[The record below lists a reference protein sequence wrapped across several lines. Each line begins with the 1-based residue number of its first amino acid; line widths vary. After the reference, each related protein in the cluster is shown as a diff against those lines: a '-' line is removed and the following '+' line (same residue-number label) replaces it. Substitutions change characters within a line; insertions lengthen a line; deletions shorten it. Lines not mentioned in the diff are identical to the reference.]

1 MVNHNIR
8 KNSKQEAQKVKKLLK
23 KFDIN
28 LNILTN
34 KSKINKNIG
43 GQGHIHTTI
52 NTLKHRIDEI
62 ENENSI
68 TTL

>member
-1 MVNHNIR
+1 MTKHLDTATYNH
-8 KNSKQEAQKVKKLLK
+8 VKILK
-23 KFDIN
+23 DEIK
-28 LNILTN
+28 ILEN
-34 KSKINKNIG
+34 RINKNIG

>member
-1 MVNHNIR
+1 MTKHLDTATYNHVKIL
-8 KNSKQEAQKVKKLLK
+8 KNE
-23 KFDIN
+23 IE
-28 LNILTN
+28 IL

>member
-1 MVNHNIR
+1 MTKHLDTATYNHVKIL
-8 KNSKQEAQKVKKLLK
+8 KNE
-23 KFDIN
+23 IE
-28 LNILTN
+28 IL

-52 NTLKHRIDEI
+52 NTLKHRINEI

>member
-1 MVNHNIR
+1 MTKHLDTATYNHVKIL
-8 KNSKQEAQKVKKLLK
+8 KNEIEILK
-23 KFDIN
+23 
-28 LNILTN
+28 
-34 KSKINKNIG
+34 SRINKNIG

>member
-1 MVNHNIR
+1 MTKYLDTATYNHVKILKDEIEIL
-8 KNSKQEAQKVKKLLK
+8 KNR
-23 KFDIN
+23 
-28 LNILTN
+28 
-34 KSKINKNIG
+34 INKNIG

>member
-1 MVNHNIR
+1 MFPMPYQIR
-8 KNSKQEAQKVKKLLK
+8 KYLK
-23 KFDIN
+23 
-28 LNILTN
+28 IL

>member
-1 MVNHNIR
+1 MTKHLDTATYNHVKIL
-8 KNSKQEAQKVKKLLK
+8 KNEIEILK
-23 KFDIN
+23 SRID
-28 LNILTN
+28 
-34 KSKINKNIG
+34 KNIG

>member
-1 MVNHNIR
+1 MTKHLDTATYNHVKIL
-8 KNSKQEAQKVKKLLK
+8 KNEIEILK
-23 KFDIN
+23 
-28 LNILTN
+28 
-34 KSKINKNIG
+34 SRINKNIG

-52 NTLKHRIDEI
+52 NTLQHRIDEI

>member
-1 MVNHNIR
+1 MIKHLDTATYNHVKILKDEIEIL
-8 KNSKQEAQKVKKLLK
+8 KNR
-23 KFDIN
+23 
-28 LNILTN
+28 
-34 KSKINKNIG
+34 INKNIG

>member
-1 MVNHNIR
+1 MTKHLDTATYNH
-8 KNSKQEAQKVKKLLK
+8 V
-23 KFDIN
+23 
-28 LNILTN
+28 NILKN
-34 KSKINKNIG
+34 EIEILKSRINKNIG